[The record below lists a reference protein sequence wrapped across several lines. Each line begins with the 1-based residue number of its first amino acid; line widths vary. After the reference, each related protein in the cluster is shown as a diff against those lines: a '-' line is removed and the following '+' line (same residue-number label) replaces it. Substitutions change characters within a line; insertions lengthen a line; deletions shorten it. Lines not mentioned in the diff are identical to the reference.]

1 MTRALAVM
9 TLMLA
14 ASPAKAVEERDP
26 TLRVVVRLAQG
37 ARPETA
43 TAVHDIEEALGRLKP
58 PAAIGPASGGTPA
71 DLELWLTNRIL
82 RTPSAVGRPG
92 QSPTITL
99 DGLLVVGRRSLPCR
113 GVGVSPAKAAEAL
126 VAQAESQA
134 RQQLLLRARP
144 DWSDPGFEFEAL
156 TKERRK
162 ELGVK
167 DGAAVV
173 TAVGPGP
180 AQEAGMAVGDV
191 VLRAEGRK
199 LEDAAD
205 LASVLYRAAPGARV
219 DLALVR
225 GPERLIATLTVR

>member
-14 ASPAKAVEERDP
+14 AGPAAAVEERDP

-43 TAVHDIEEALGRLKP
+43 SAVHDLEEALGRLKP
-58 PAAIGPASGGTPA
+58 PAAIGPASGGAPA
-71 DLELWLTNRIL
+71 DLHLWLTNRIL
-82 RTPSAVGRPG
+82 RTPSATDRTG

-99 DGLLVVGRRSLPCR
+99 DGLLVAGRQSLPC
-113 GVGVSPAKAAEAL
+113 GGAGVSPRKAAEAL
-126 VAQAESQA
+126 VAQAESHA
-134 RQQLLLRARP
+134 RQHLLLRARP
-144 DWSDPGFEFEAL
+144 DWRDPGFEFEPL

-167 DGAAVV
+167 EGAAVV
-173 TAVGPGP
+173 TAVRPGP
-180 AQEAGMAVGDV
+180 AQEAGLAAGDV
-191 VLRAEGRK
+191 VVRADGQK
-199 LEDAAD
+199 LGDAAD
-205 LASVLYRAAPGARV
+205 LASALYRAVPGTRV

-225 GPERLIATLTVR
+225 GPERLTATLTVR